1 MLLSERLQGL
11 GYRPRAANRAA
22 VLDLDRTAVELGA
35 QVVENAYG
43 RTLLIEEVVV
53 APVTTELDASGA
65 ELLGMTGSE
74 REPAR
79 LCFFDTETTGLSG
92 GVGTQVFLAALAWRV
107 PSGVLLR
114 QYFLPDPSA
123 ERAMLHELRK
133 DLESSDTLVTYN
145 GRSFD
150 VPLVES
156 RLLMCRWPGDSIRIP
171 HIDLLHPVRRLYRN
185 RIGSC
190 SLGCVESQV
199 LGRDRGED
207 IPGFL
212 IPEAYFSFLRRREV
226 GVLREVLAHNRQDV
240 VSLSLLLDH
249 LCRLIREAG
258 SQAHPLDRFGLAR
271 MLESGGDQERAAR
284 LYEELWA
291 ESAEGWNGE
300 VFPEAWSPV
309 ELGYVTG
316 MRLAALQRR
325 RGLVHL
331 CEPILEELW
340 QRHPRPFEAGIML
353 AKHLEHRR
361 KDRRAALE
369 LVEAALQALEDEPAW
384 GRKEERWVEDLRR
397 RRGRLSGR
405 REATA

>member
-1 MLLSERLQGL
+1 VLLRERLQSL
-11 GYRPRAANRAA
+11 GYQPRAGRPTG
-22 VLDLDRTAVELGA
+22 VLDLERTAREIGA
-35 QVVENAYG
+35 QVVENAHG
-43 RTLLIEEVVV
+43 RTLMVEEVVV
-53 APVTTELDASGA
+53 APVSTDLDAAGA
-65 ELLGMTGSE
+65 ALLGRTGSDGG
-74 REPAR
+74 PGR

-92 GVGTQVFLAALAWRV
+92 GVGTQVFLAAVAWRV
-107 PSGVLLR
+107 PSGVLVR

-123 ERAMLHELRK
+123 ERAMLHALRE
-133 DLESSDTLVTYN
+133 DLCASDTLVTYN

-150 VPLVES
+150 VPLVEA
-156 RLLMCRWPGDSIRIP
+156 RLLMCRWPGDSIRMP
-171 HIDLLHPVRRLYRN
+171 HVDLLHPVRRVYRS

-190 SLGCVESQV
+190 SLGSVETQV

-212 IPEAYFSFLRRREV
+212 IPEAYFAFLRGRDV
-226 GVLREVLAHNRQDV
+226 ALLREVFAHNRQDV

-249 LCRLIREAG
+249 FCRVLKEEG
-258 SQAHPLDRFGLAR
+258 SQSHPLDRFGVAR
-271 MLESGGDQERAAR
+271 LLETNGQPQRAAA
-284 LYEELWA
+284 LYERLWD
-291 ESAEGWNGE
+291 ESLEGWNGE

-316 MRLAALQRR
+316 MRLAALHRR

-331 CEPILEELW
+331 CQPILEELW
-340 QRHPRPFEAGIML
+340 RRHPRPFEAGIML

-369 LVEAALQALEDEPAW
+369 LVEAALQALHEEPGW

-397 RRGRLSGR
+397 RRVRLSAR
-405 REATA
+405 AEATA